1 MQKCAFRIIWIFF
14 FFFPPHWKYSEEFER
29 MLPAISAKLKQI
41 ISFHAG
47 GLLGLMP
54 NQVDTA
60 FKKQVF

>member
-1 MQKCAFRIIWIFF
+1 
-14 FFFPPHWKYSEEFER
+14 

-41 ISFHAG
+41 ISFHEG